1 MGTSIV
7 AACGPHRWV
16 IDKDSLSYAFRR
28 KGLEFSLDGARRLA
42 AAIGCSEGTVYRL
55 VSGKDG
61 CPSAQVLL
69 DMAEALGCDALDLVR
84 KSFAASA
91 PRKA

>member
-1 MGTSIV
+1 MGTNIE

-16 IDKDSLSYAFRR
+16 VDKVSLSYAFRR
-28 KGLEFSLDGARRLA
+28 RGLEFSLDGARRLA

-55 VSGKDG
+55 VSGEGG

-84 KSFAASA
+84 KSIAEPA
-91 PRKA
+91 PQKA